1 MRRRSPAG
9 RGYILIEVSI
19 GGALVALLI
28 AGLLTQ
34 IAQART
40 DNVIAGRQII
50 AAQLVQEKIERERA
64 LGFVAAGGCNPAETA
79 AVIANQQGQY
89 KRTCTRTASAS
100 ETIGAGLGAVTINYN
115 TVTVTVEYETNR
127 GTRTTEAVTRVY
139 EQ

>member
-1 MRRRSPAG
+1 MHPRSPAG
-9 RGYILIEVSI
+9 RGYILIEVTI
-19 GGALVALLI
+19 GGALIALLI

-64 LGFVAAGGCNPAETA
+64 LGFVSAGGCNPAETA
-79 AVIANQQGQY
+79 AVIANQQGRY
-89 KRTCTRTASAS
+89 ERTCTRTASTS
-100 ETIGAGLGAVTINYN
+100 ETIGAGVGAVTVNYN
-115 TVTVTVEYETNR
+115 TVTVTVDYETNR
-127 GTRTTEAVTRVY
+127 GTRTTEVVTRVY